1 MGFSRQEYWS
11 GVPLPSPYTGIL
23 PNIKKNSL
31 VAQRL
36 KRLPLLRETWVR
48 SLGREDPLE
57 EGVETHSG
65 ILAWEISW
73 TEELRATVHGVTK
86 SQT

>member
-1 MGFSRQEYWS
+1 MVKNLPANAGDGRD
-11 GVPLPSPYTGIL
+11 GVQ
-23 PNIKKNSL
+23 SL
-31 VAQRL
+31 VQ
-36 KRLPLLRETWVR
+36 E
-48 SLGREDPLE
+48 EDPLE